1 MDKLL
6 EHANLENLTGLWQLM
21 GATQVAEGLQQS
33 ISWPRRCWQHPDQ
46 QAAEWSEI
54 IGHIPANYLF
64 PVWRAG
70 EVSVALEQALGRQG
84 LEVGLEQLA
93 MVLPLDI
100 DLPSP
105 GHSRLNISLVESCEQ
120 AEQWSNLCGRA
131 FGYTLDADVIDQL
144 RKQPD
149 VEVLWA
155 SLNGE
160 PLATAILYRT
170 GSVMGVH
177 QVGVPPELQG
187 QGIARELMA
196 LLLERVRSAGAEYV
210 CLQASAAGEP
220 LYRKLGFQ
228 PQFRVRSYRRGLG

>member
-21 GATQVAEGLQQS
+21 GATQVTEGLQQS

-54 IGHIPANYLF
+54 IEHIPANYLF

-70 EVSVALEQALGRQG
+70 EASVALEQALRRQG
-84 LEVGLEQLA
+84 LEIGLEQLA
-93 MVLPLDI
+93 MVLPLDTEM
-100 DLPSP
+100 PSP
-105 GHSRLNISLVESCEQ
+105 DHPRLDVRLIESHEQ
-120 AEQWSNLCGRA
+120 AEQWSSLCGRA
-131 FGYTLDADVIDQL
+131 FGYSLDAEVIDQL
-144 RKQPD
+144 RQQPD
-149 VEVLWA
+149 VDVLWA

-160 PLATAILYRT
+160 PIATAILYRT
-170 GSVMGVH
+170 GPVTGIH

-187 QGIARELMA
+187 QGIARELMLM
-196 LLLERVRSAGAEYV
+196 LLKRARSAGAEYV

-220 LYRKLGFQ
+220 LYHKLGFQ
-228 PQFRVRSYRRGLG
+228 PQFRIRSYRRG

>member
-6 EHANLENLTGLWQLM
+6 ENANLENLTGLWQLM

-54 IGHIPANYLF
+54 IGHIPVNYLF

-70 EVSVALEQALGRQG
+70 EASVALEQALGRQG
-84 LEVGLEQLA
+84 LEIALEQLA
-93 MVLPLDI
+93 MVLPLDT

-105 GHSRLNISLVESCEQ
+105 GHPRLDVSLIESQEQ
-120 AEQWSNLCGRA
+120 AEQWSSLCGRA
-131 FGYTLDADVIDQL
+131 FGYSLDADVIEQL
-144 RKQPD
+144 CKQPD

-155 SLNGE
+155 SLSGE
-160 PLATAILYRT
+160 PLVTAILYHT
-170 GSVMGVH
+170 GCVMGVH

-187 QGIARELMA
+187 QGIARELMLM
-196 LLLERVRSAGAEYV
+196 LLARAQSAGAEYV

-220 LYRKLGFQ
+220 LYHKLGFQ
-228 PQFRVRSYRRGLG
+228 PQFRIRSYRRG